1 MVLASRRKH
10 SRAPAGN
17 GMIDEKGQVP
27 GPAPVGVT
35 CSGPF
40 QHPAVA
46 QLPHTDP
53 LAAEPSVPHA
63 APASPRCRR
72 SSGQCHEP
80 CCFVWGARYRASSG
94 FLPEA
99 MVGRANGVTSLE
111 RPAEPWQTPSARR
124 ARWSL
129 LPLFSRGSKCLGLD
143 TSQRLVN
150 KLRPVKLWQS
160 KYCSDCLQRLQG
172 PRPHRGCE
180 PSEPRSW
187 C

>member
-1 MVLASRRKH
+1 MRKDKCQVLPQWESLVQGRSSTPLPRSSRLGASQ
-10 SRAPAGN
+10 
-17 GMIDEKGQVP
+17 DTV
-27 GPAPVGVT
+27 
-35 CSGPF
+35 
-40 QHPAVA
+40 
-46 QLPHTDP
+46 HTDP
-53 LAAEPSVPHA
+53 LAAEPSVPHT

-99 MVGRANGVTSLE
+99 MAGRANGVTSLE

-150 KLRPVKLWQS
+150 KLRPVKRWQS
-160 KYCSDCLQRLQG
+160 KYCHDCLQRLQG
-172 PRPHRGCE
+172 PRPHRGCD